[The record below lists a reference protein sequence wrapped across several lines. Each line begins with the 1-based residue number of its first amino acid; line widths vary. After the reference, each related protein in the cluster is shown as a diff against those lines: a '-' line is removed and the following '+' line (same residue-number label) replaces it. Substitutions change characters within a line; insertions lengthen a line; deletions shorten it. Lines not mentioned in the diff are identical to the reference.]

1 MGLLILG
8 LVLFLGVH
16 SIRIFAADWRQ
27 QQIENRGPG
36 LWKGIYSLVSI
47 VGLVV
52 LVFGYA
58 SARETAGLVYEA
70 PSWGRS
76 VLFVAMPVA
85 LVLFV
90 ASQFPPGHL
99 KKRFQ
104 HPMVWSLIIWSCG
117 HLLANGDAAS
127 VLMFGAFLIWSVL
140 DLMSAYR
147 RPRPEP
153 VPALVWPDLASLAI
167 GFGLVGALTVF
178 LHEWLT
184 GVPIT

>member
-90 ASQFPPGHL
+90 ASQFPPRPSEKNVFSIPWSGASSSGHAVICWPMAM
-99 KKRFQ
+99 Q
-104 HPMVWSLIIWSCG
+104 HRC
-117 HLLANGDAAS
+117 
-127 VLMFGAFLIWSVL
+127 
-140 DLMSAYR
+140 
-147 RPRPEP
+147 
-153 VPALVWPDLASLAI
+153 
-167 GFGLVGALTVF
+167 
-178 LHEWLT
+178 
-184 GVPIT
+184 